1 MGLGL
6 ALCTIEGLLEI
17 VHQVLDI
24 FKPELTD
31 TASEHRSQVLQS
43 FAESSDAIG
52 KIRQAMRHL

>member
-24 FKPELTD
+24 FKLELTD
-31 TASEHRSQVLQS
+31 TASNIAVRSFSPSRKV
-43 FAESSDAIG
+43 
-52 KIRQAMRHL
+52 AMR